1 MVGVSGGWVVV
12 GGGWVSG
19 VWVVCGCV
27 DGGCVSGVWVGC
39 VGCVGCVWV
48 VGGWSEM

>member
-1 MVGVSGGWVVV
+1 MVDR
-12 GGGWVSG
+12 
-19 VWVVCGCV
+19 WVVCGCV